1 MALFPLLADLS
12 GRPVL
17 VVGGGEVAVRKI
29 EALLRAGA
37 RVRVHARALDP
48 VLQGWLEQG
57 RLTGLDGEFDPAWLD
72 GVWLLVA
79 ATDDH
84 AFNARLAEQA
94 RARGLWANIVD
105 DAQLSSV
112 QIPAVVDR
120 APLQVAISSG
130 GAAPMLARR
139 IRERLEIELDHSL
152 GDFAALFA
160 RHRDA
165 IRKRFP
171 ALPQRRRWFDRV
183 IDGPVS
189 VLLRNGRHEDAERAF
204 RDALESDRDDDNAG
218 SVALVG
224 AGDGDP
230 GSLTLKAL
238 RVLNQADVLVC
249 DPALSAAVIDMA
261 RRDATRLIAPQ
272 ERDALVELLVRHA
285 GNGMR
290 VAYIKGGDAFR
301 MVPDK
306 GLLAMLE
313 RRNVIAEV
321 VAGVSPTES
330 AAIDR

>member
-1 MALFPLLADLS
+1 
-12 GRPVL
+12 
-17 VVGGGEVAVRKI
+17 
-29 EALLRAGA
+29 
-37 RVRVHARALDP
+37 
-48 VLQGWLEQG
+48 
-57 RLTGLDGEFDPAWLD
+57 
-72 GVWLLVA
+72 
-79 ATDDH
+79 
-84 AFNARLAEQA
+84 
-94 RARGLWANIVD
+94 
-105 DAQLSSV
+105 
-112 QIPAVVDR
+112 
-120 APLQVAISSG
+120 
-130 GAAPMLARR
+130 
-139 IRERLEIELDHSL
+139 
-152 GDFAALFA
+152 
-160 RHRDA
+160 
-165 IRKRFP
+165 
-171 ALPQRRRWFDRV
+171 
-183 IDGPVS
+183 
-189 VLLRNGRHEDAERAF
+189 
-204 RDALESDRDDDNAG
+204 
-218 SVALVG
+218 VG